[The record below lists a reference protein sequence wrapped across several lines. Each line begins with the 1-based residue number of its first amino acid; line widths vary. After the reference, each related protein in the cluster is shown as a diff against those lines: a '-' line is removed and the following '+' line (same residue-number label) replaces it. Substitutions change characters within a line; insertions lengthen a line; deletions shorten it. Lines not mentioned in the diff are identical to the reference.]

1 MNNRSNMIKMG
12 NHIADLRKKKGYTQ
26 KTLGDILDV
35 SDKTVCKWEKGIVA
49 PDITIL
55 SSLANTLDVS
65 VEEILSGEEVKTI
78 DTLETIDLYS
88 NITKRKLLKIFAI
101 FILLFLLCTFFVFR
115 VEDHYSW
122 HLTPLYSEGN
132 ISSVGYIISNNKESK
147 IMINKIFF
155 NEEISTDVVK
165 VEITLNDNKKQIYF
179 GHIILDNN
187 KNINDNLENY
197 MLNIDYDKSLKP
209 NDLKLIV
216 TVYETNDNLKTYQL
230 FYK

>member
-12 NHIADLRKKKGYTQ
+12 NHVADLRKKKGYTQ

-101 FILLFLLCTFFVFR
+101 FILLFLLCTFFIFR
-115 VEDHYSW
+115 VEDYYSW

-165 VEITLNDNKKQIYF
+165 VEISLNDNKKQIYYKQKE
-179 GHIILDNN
+179 IDEIN
-187 KNINDNLENY
+187 NINDYLENY
-197 MLNIDYDKSLKP
+197 ILYIDYNKSISV
-209 NDLKLIV
+209 NDLQLLI
-216 TVYETNDNLKTYQL
+216 TIYESNNMTTYKMS
-230 FYK
+230 YK

>member
-26 KTLGDILDV
+26 KTLGDILVV

-55 SSLANTLDVS
+55 SSLANSLDVS

-101 FILLFLLCTFFVFR
+101 FILLFLLCTFFIFR
-115 VEDHYSW
+115 VEDYYSW

-165 VEITLNDNKKQIYF
+165 VEISLNDNKKQIYYKQKE
-179 GHIILDNN
+179 IDEIN
-187 KNINDNLENY
+187 NINDYLENY
-197 MLNIDYDKSLKP
+197 ILYIDYNKSISV
-209 NDLKLIV
+209 NDLQLLI
-216 TVYETNDNLKTYQL
+216 TIYESNNMTTYKMS
-230 FYK
+230 YK

>member
-101 FILLFLLCTFFVFR
+101 FILLFLLCTFFIFR
-115 VEDHYSW
+115 VEDYYSW

-147 IMINKIFF
+147 IMINKIFL
-155 NEEISTDVVK
+155 NEELSTNVTKAEIVV
-165 VEITLNDNKKQIYF
+165 NDNNKQIYYEEK
-179 GHIILDNN
+179 GIDGENN
-187 KNINDNLENY
+187 IKDYLENY
-197 MLNIDYDKSLKP
+197 ILYIDYNKSISV
-209 NDLKLIV
+209 NDLQLLI
-216 TVYETNDNLKTYQL
+216 TVYESNNMTTYKMS
-230 FYK
+230 YK

>member
-26 KTLGDILDV
+26 KTLGDILVV

-55 SSLANTLDVS
+55 SSLANSLDVS

-101 FILLFLLCTFFVFR
+101 FILLFLLCTFFIFR
-115 VEDHYSW
+115 VEDYYSW

-165 VEITLNDNKKQIYF
+165 VEITLNDNKKQIYYKQKE
-179 GHIILDNN
+179 IDEIN
-187 KNINDNLENY
+187 NINDYLENY
-197 MLNIDYDKSLKP
+197 ILYIDYNKSISI
-209 NDLKLIV
+209 NDLQLLI
-216 TVYETNDNLKTYQL
+216 TIYESNNMTTYKMS
-230 FYK
+230 YK

>member
-12 NHIADLRKKKGYTQ
+12 NHVADLRKKKGYTQ

-55 SSLANTLDVS
+55 SSLANSLDVS

-101 FILLFLLCTFFVFR
+101 FILLFLLCTFFIFR
-115 VEDHYSW
+115 VEDYYSW

-165 VEITLNDNKKQIYF
+165 VEISLNDNKKQIYYKQKE
-179 GHIILDNN
+179 IDEIN
-187 KNINDNLENY
+187 NINDYLENY
-197 MLNIDYDKSLKP
+197 ILYIDYNKSISV
-209 NDLKLIV
+209 NDLQLLI
-216 TVYETNDNLKTYQL
+216 TIYESNNMTTYKMS
-230 FYK
+230 YK

>member
-101 FILLFLLCTFFVFR
+101 FILLFLLCTFFIFR
-115 VEDHYSW
+115 VEDYYSW

-165 VEITLNDNKKQIYF
+165 VEISLNDNKKQIYYKQKE
-179 GHIILDNN
+179 IDEIN
-187 KNINDNLENY
+187 NINDYLENY
-197 MLNIDYDKSLKP
+197 ILYVDYNKSISI
-209 NDLKLIV
+209 NDLQLLI
-216 TVYETNDNLKTYQL
+216 TIYESNNMTTYKMS
-230 FYK
+230 YK

>member
-101 FILLFLLCTFFVFR
+101 FILLFLLCTFFIFR
-115 VEDHYSW
+115 VEDYYSW

-165 VEITLNDNKKQIYF
+165 VEISLNNNKKQIYYKQKE
-179 GHIILDNN
+179 IDVIN
-187 KNINDNLENY
+187 NINDYLENY
-197 MLNIDYDKSLKP
+197 ILYIDYNKSISV
-209 NDLKLIV
+209 NDLQLLI
-216 TVYETNDNLKTYQL
+216 TIYESNNMTTYKMS
-230 FYK
+230 YK

>member
-12 NHIADLRKKKGYTQ
+12 NHIADLRKEKGYTQ

-101 FILLFLLCTFFVFR
+101 FILLFLLCTFFIFR
-115 VEDHYSW
+115 VEDYYSW

-165 VEITLNDNKKQIYF
+165 VEISLNDNKKQIYYKQKE
-179 GHIILDNN
+179 IDEIN
-187 KNINDNLENY
+187 NINDYLENY
-197 MLNIDYDKSLKP
+197 ILYIDYNKSISV
-209 NDLKLIV
+209 NDLQLLI
-216 TVYETNDNLKTYQL
+216 TIYESNNMTTYKMS
-230 FYK
+230 YK

>member
-26 KTLGDILDV
+26 KTLGDILVV

-101 FILLFLLCTFFVFR
+101 FILLFLLCTFFIFR
-115 VEDHYSW
+115 VEDYYSW

-165 VEITLNDNKKQIYF
+165 VEISLNDNKKQIYYKQKE
-179 GHIILDNN
+179 IDEIN
-187 KNINDNLENY
+187 NINDYLENY
-197 MLNIDYDKSLKP
+197 ILYIDYNKSISV
-209 NDLKLIV
+209 NDLQLLI
-216 TVYETNDNLKTYQL
+216 TVYESNNMTTYKMS
-230 FYK
+230 YK

>member
-12 NHIADLRKKKGYTQ
+12 NHVADLRKKKGYTQ

-101 FILLFLLCTFFVFR
+101 FILLFLLCAFFIFR
-115 VEDHYSW
+115 VEDYYSW

-165 VEITLNDNKKQIYF
+165 VEISLNDNKKQIYYKQKE
-179 GHIILDNN
+179 IDEIN
-187 KNINDNLENY
+187 NINDYLENY
-197 MLNIDYDKSLKP
+197 ILYIDYNKSISV
-209 NDLKLIV
+209 NDLQLLI
-216 TVYETNDNLKTYQL
+216 TIYESNNMTTYKMS
-230 FYK
+230 YK

>member
-12 NHIADLRKKKGYTQ
+12 NHIADLRKEKGYTQ

-101 FILLFLLCTFFVFR
+101 FILLFLLCTFFIFR
-115 VEDHYSW
+115 VEDYYSW

-165 VEITLNDNKKQIYF
+165 VEISLNDNKKQIYYKQKE
-179 GHIILDNN
+179 IDEIN
-187 KNINDNLENY
+187 NINDYLENY
-197 MLNIDYDKSLKP
+197 ILYIDYNKSISV
-209 NDLKLIV
+209 NDLQLLI
-216 TVYETNDNLKTYQL
+216 TVYESNNMTTYKMS
-230 FYK
+230 YK